1 MANFCPRCG
10 YYTDPAGTFCCGCGG
25 KIETLRANY
34 PVADP
39 ISSYLGADYVAP
51 SAPAPRAAAPAPT
64 AAAPPPVPTESD
76 ELDLSAV
83 GAPTPPMSGVD
94 PSLDLSGDFAADLSA
109 PGLSGDDFS
118 ADLSADLSGEL
129 GADFSADLGGDLGAD
144 LGGGL
149 GGDLNADLGGGLG
162 GDLGADFSADLGAD
176 LGGGLDAGLSGEI
189 SNEFSTDF
197 SGELSA
203 DLSGELSASG
213 EIGGVDFTGLDLG
226 LGGDGGPASSGEL
239 DFSALESSPA
249 SAPGSDV
256 FDLDAGLDAS
266 FDNGPSMDLS
276 FQTSGPAEDAGSV
289 PTLSFDPSAVAGAS
303 GLSATPA
310 ASEPLDLGGGEGGG
324 DGVYD
329 LDAQLGGGFSAEPA
343 SGEIDFSALSAD
355 SGLVDGSGEVDFS
368 NLSTLENSQ
377 SGDSAGEALDLSL
390 SNFGGGLGELDFS
403 SLVQDASGVG
413 GGSGAADAIDFS
425 GLSSIDIAPPLTQS
439 SPGSGS
445 GAASDDIVY
454 DLDLDL
460 GGDGGGAPSGFG
472 LDDKSMS
479 AMEDDLLK
487 ASIISYK
494 PNKE

>member
-25 KIETLRANY
+25 KLETLRNSHPVSD
-34 PVADP
+34 PVAR
-39 ISSYLGADYVAP
+39 YLGEGYTPPVV
-51 SAPAPRAAAPAPT
+51 SSSPAP
-64 AAAPPPVPTESD
+64 AAPPPVPAAAPSMESA

-83 GAPTPPMSGVD
+83 GAPTPPMSGAD
-94 PSLDLSGDFAADLSA
+94 PAIDLSGDFAADLSA

-118 ADLSADLSGEL
+118 ADFSADLSADLSGDFAADLGGDL
-129 GADFSADLGGDLGAD
+129 GADLGADLSTDFGGGLGGDLGAD

-149 GGDLNADLGGGLG
+149 SGEMSSE
-162 GDLGADFSADLGAD
+162 FSA
-176 LGGGLDAGLSGEI
+176 
-189 SNEFSTDF
+189 DF

-203 DLSGELSASG
+203 DLSGELSPG
-213 EIGGVDFTGLDLG
+213 GDMGGVDFTGLDLG
-226 LGGDGGPASSGEL
+226 LGGDGPASSGEL

-266 FDNGPSMDLS
+266 FDNGPSIDLS
-276 FQTSGPAEDAGSV
+276 FQTSGPADMDAGSV

-310 ASEPLDLGGGEGGG
+310 ASEPLDLGSGGGESGGG

-355 SGLVDGSGEVDFS
+355 SGLGEGSGEVDFS

-403 SLVQDASGVG
+403 SLVQDASGIG

-439 SPGSGS
+439 NPGNSGDRP
-445 GAASDDIVY
+445 SDDIVY

-460 GGDGGGAPSGFG
+460 GGDVGGAPSGFG

-494 PNKE
+494 PNKD